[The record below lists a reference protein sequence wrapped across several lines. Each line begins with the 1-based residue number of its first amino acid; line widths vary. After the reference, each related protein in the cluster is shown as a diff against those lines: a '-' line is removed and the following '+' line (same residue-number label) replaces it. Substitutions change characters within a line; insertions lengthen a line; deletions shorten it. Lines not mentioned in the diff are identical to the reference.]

1 MYFLSDLNVKLS
13 GVLSVTPKPPLRRQN
28 EEEQRSTQLGDEL
41 VINVFVVMSKKSH
54 LIKSV

>member
-28 EEEQRSTQLGDEL
+28 EEEQRSTQFGDEL